1 MRKFLFIL
9 FLLNSVAATAQENGP
24 TVGTKLRSLSGKDLL
39 TGKLIDIQFKESPGY
54 TLLHF
59 WHTESDSCTK
69 DFAEIVSMEKRYH
82 QKISVYGFPYEDRQH
97 IPRTKEYIVRYKLNW
112 SQLFQYKQ
120 NGLQGA
126 NVIDV
131 MKVDEFPTYIL
142 LNKEGT
148 ILVRSTS
155 LMDVQAVLK
164 SELQY

>member
-1 MRKFLFIL
+1 MRKLLFIL
-9 FLLNSVAATAQENGP
+9 FLLNIIAVTAQENGP
-24 TVGTKLRSLSGKDLL
+24 TVGTTLRSLSGKDLL
-39 TGKLIDIQFKESPGY
+39 TGKLVDIQFKESPGY

-69 DFAEIVSMEKRYH
+69 DFAEIVAMEKRYH

-120 NGLQGA
+120 SGVQGA

-131 MKVDEFPTYIL
+131 MKVDEFPTYML
-142 LNKEGT
+142 LNKKGT
-148 ILVRSTS
+148 ILVRSSS
-155 LMDVQAVLK
+155 LMDVEAVLK
-164 SELQY
+164 SQVQN